1 MSKYRVEC
9 QVVVEVEAGSLEDV
23 TEAVHEF
30 LWATEV
36 IAINSVTE
44 VQK

>member
-9 QVVVEVEAGSLEDV
+9 QVVIEVEAGSLEDV
-23 TEAVHEF
+23 AEAVDEF

-36 IAINSVTE
+36 VAINSVTE
-44 VQK
+44 VPK